1 MNREGTGTKRE
12 QEKAEYT
19 EESCRSK
26 ENREIKKRERGNQ
39 ERQERH
45 DITCFRIFP
54 DSSLCE
60 WTVL

>member
-26 ENREIKKRERGNQ
+26 ENREIKKTGREETRKDRRGM
-39 ERQERH
+39 
-45 DITCFRIFP
+45 T
-54 DSSLCE
+54 
-60 WTVL
+60 